1 MVKLIGSLLLVGAG
15 SWWGYTVSNR
25 FISRCELLK
34 NWLSILEM
42 LKTEIYYSTSFLP
55 QIFMKLAKFI
65 SREELKQPI
74 AKLAEAT
81 GYGSEEDLNEI
92 WEHFLQEPV
101 FCSLKQ
107 SDLLILREL
116 GNYLGRTDRFN
127 QLERIDYCREKLK
140 LCLAE
145 AEAECLK
152 NVNLYR
158 YLGFALGS
166 LVVLLLV

>member
-1 MVKLIGSLLLVGAG
+1 MVKLIGSLFLIGAG
-15 SWWGYTVSNR
+15 SWWGYTMSNR
-25 FISRCELLK
+25 YIARCVLLK
-34 NWLSILEM
+34 NWLSILEL

-55 QIFMKLAKFI
+55 QIFKKVARFVAL
-65 SREELKQPI
+65 EELKQPI
-74 AKLAEAT
+74 IKLARAT

-92 WEHFLQEPV
+92 WERFLREPV
-101 FCSLKQ
+101 FNNLKQ
-107 SDLLILREL
+107 TDLQILREL
-116 GNYLGRTDRFN
+116 GNYLGRTDRLN

-140 LCLAE
+140 LCLTE
-145 AEAECLK
+145 AETECRK